1 MRTTSPA
8 RRGVSL
14 TLFLSLLLLAS
25 LPACAPGLGP
35 RHRSLTREL
44 PRESP
49 IAASASAVDLR
60 LGSPVLSRHALIRA
74 VLERNPTVRSA
85 EFAFRAALSRYPQST
100 ALDDP
105 QIAYGVA
112 PASFGSSTVNDA
124 HKVELRQHLPFPGK
138 LRLRG
143 AEALARAEAAKHDLA
158 SVRLELVAV
167 ASLLFDDY
175 YYLTRAISINAEH
188 VALLETFKAIATA
201 RYEAGQGS
209 QQDPLQAE
217 SELAHLVHEGVV
229 LRTRLSVVSQ
239 RINTLLHRPPD
250 YELPEAPPSLTPL
263 AVPVVESAGE
273 VRPELQAA
281 ASVIEAEEASVAYAW
296 REFLPDF
303 TLVGAYNSLWQN
315 DDLQPFVGLQ
325 LNVPLQLGR
334 RRAAVDEAEANL
346 GRARAELARISD
358 ELRFSVSKAR
368 SLLDEAEH
376 VLTLYRDR
384 LLPPASDRVRA
395 ARAGF
400 ETGRNSF
407 LVLIDAEQNLRTTSL
422 GLERARAERS
432 QARTELLRALGVL
445 SARAAEVSK

>member
-138 LRLRG
+138 LAPAHRQQLRVDLPLFSLQLAVTRGRLRL
-143 AEALARAEAAKHDLA
+143 ALEVDLA
-158 SVRLELVAV
+158 
-167 ASLLFDDY
+167 
-175 YYLTRAISINAEH
+175 
-188 VALLETFKAIATA
+188 
-201 RYEAGQGS
+201 
-209 QQDPLQAE
+209 
-217 SELAHLVHEGVV
+217 
-229 LRTRLSVVSQ
+229 
-239 RINTLLHRPPD
+239 
-250 YELPEAPPSLTPL
+250 
-263 AVPVVESAGE
+263 
-273 VRPELQAA
+273 
-281 ASVIEAEEASVAYAW
+281 
-296 REFLPDF
+296 
-303 TLVGAYNSLWQN
+303 
-315 DDLQPFVGLQ
+315 
-325 LNVPLQLGR
+325 
-334 RRAAVDEAEANL
+334 
-346 GRARAELARISD
+346 
-358 ELRFSVSKAR
+358 
-368 SLLDEAEH
+368 
-376 VLTLYRDR
+376 
-384 LLPPASDRVRA
+384 
-395 ARAGF
+395 
-400 ETGRNSF
+400 TGR
-407 LVLIDAEQNLRTTSL
+407 
-422 GLERARAERS
+422 
-432 QARTELLRALGVL
+432 L
-445 SARAAEVSK
+445 SARVTKGEDVE